1 MRWLWPPFWP
11 SIDLLPR
18 FTIRASNLIPDM
30 LIAAA
35 QQDGFGAMLSFEL
48 SGVDQV
54 RHFVEAVE
62 VFTLAESL
70 GGVQSLVA
78 HSATMTQHGRGGKVC
93 DWSQR

>member
-1 MRWLWPPFWP
+1 
-11 SIDLLPR
+11 
-18 FTIRASNLIPDM
+18 
-30 LIAAA
+30 
-35 QQDGFGAMLSFEL
+35 MLSFEL

-78 HSATMTQHGRGGKVC
+78 HPATMTQHGRGGKVC
-93 DWSQR
+93 GWSQR

>member
-1 MRWLWPPFWP
+1 
-11 SIDLLPR
+11 
-18 FTIRASNLIPDM
+18 M

-78 HSATMTQHGRGGKVC
+78 HSAP
-93 DWSQR
+93 